1 MDKLTVYNRALS
13 LISAAPYQPRTGVQH
28 PCDLWYTHALLK
40 ANERA
45 DWAFARRRITLTAKE
60 PIVNSQS
67 PASAKIQRSG
77 DGSIVNT
84 SSFDLPADCLK
95 IRAVYHPGTR
105 TKTSRREIYG
115 RTLVTEIT
123 PTVDLDYTTNVVS
136 TMQELPDAEP
146 SFCQAVIYL
155 LASLI
160 APEINGQNSNEHER
174 YAALFEQEIQNAMW
188 LDRKQTDSNDQ
199 SPLPAILARRAW

>member
-13 LISAAPYQPRTGVQH
+13 LISAAPYQAQTGVQH
-28 PCDLWYTHALLK
+28 PCDLWYSHALLK

-45 DWAFARRRITLTAKE
+45 DWGFARRRITLTE
-60 PIVNSQS
+60 IPQSSIVNRKS
-67 PASAKIQRSG
+67 
-77 DGSIVNT
+77 SIVNT
-84 SSFDLPADCLK
+84 SAFDLPADCLK
-95 IRAVYHPGTR
+95 IRAVYLPGTR
-105 TKTSRREIYG
+105 TKTNRREIYG
-115 RTLVTEIT
+115 RTLVTEIS

-199 SPLPAILARRAW
+199 SPLAGIYARRAW

>member
-13 LISAAPYQPRTGVQH
+13 LISAAPYQPKTGVQH

-45 DWAFARRRITLTAKE
+45 DWAFARRRITLAE
-60 PIVNSQS
+60 IPQS
-67 PASAKIQRSG
+67 
-77 DGSIVNT
+77 SIVNT

-123 PTVDLDYTTNVVS
+123 PTVDLDYTSNVVS

-199 SPLPAILARRAW
+199 SPLPAILARRTW

>member
-13 LISAAPYQPRTGVQH
+13 LISAAPYQPQTGVQH
-28 PCDLWYTHALLK
+28 PCDLWYSHALLK

-45 DWAFARRRITLTAKE
+45 DWGFARRRVTLTAKE

-67 PASAKIQRSG
+67 
-77 DGSIVNT
+77 SIVNPSYPT
-84 SSFDLPADCLK
+84 SSTFDLPADCLK

-105 TKTSRREIYG
+105 TKTNRREVYG

-174 YAALFEQEIQNAMW
+174 YAALFEQEIQQAMW

-199 SPLPAILARRAW
+199 SPLPGIFARRTW

>member
-1 MDKLTVYNRALS
+1 MDKLTIFNRALS
-13 LISAAPYQPRTGVQH
+13 LIAAAPYQQQTGVQH

-45 DWAFARRRITLTAKE
+45 DWNFARRRVTLAQQLNGDY
-60 PIVNSQS
+60 PNSS
-67 PASAKIQRSG
+67 
-77 DGSIVNT
+77 T
-84 SSFDLPADCLK
+84 FLLPADCLK

-105 TKTSRREIYG
+105 TCTSRRETYG
-115 RTLVTEIT
+115 RTLVTEPS
-123 PTVDLDYTTNVVS
+123 PTIDLDYTTNIVA

-160 APEINGQNSNEHER
+160 APEINGTNSQQHER
-174 YAALFEQEIQNAMW
+174 YAQLFEQEIQTAMW

>member
-13 LISAAPYQPRTGVQH
+13 LISAAPYQPQTGVQH
-28 PCDLWYTHALLK
+28 PCDLWYAHALLK

-45 DWAFARRRITLTAKE
+45 DWAFARRRVTLTE
-60 PIVNSQS
+60 IPQSSIVNRQS
-67 PASAKIQRSG
+67 A
-77 DGSIVNT
+77 IVNT

-105 TKTSRREIYG
+105 TKTNRREVYG

-174 YAALFEQEIQNAMW
+174 YAALFEQEIQQAMW

-199 SPLPAILARRAW
+199 SPLPGIFSRSAW

>member
-45 DWAFARRRITLTAKE
+45 DWAFARRRVTLAE
-60 PIVNSQS
+60 IPQSSIVNRQS
-67 PASAKIQRSG
+67 
-77 DGSIVNT
+77 SIVNT
-84 SSFDLPADCLK
+84 SSFNLPADCLK

-115 RTLVTEIT
+115 RTLVTEST
-123 PTVDLDYTTNVVS
+123 PTVDLDYTSNVVS

-199 SPLPAILARRAW
+199 SPLPAILARRTW

>member
-1 MDKLTVYNRALS
+1 MDKLTIYNRALS
-13 LISAAPYQPRTGVQH
+13 LISAAPYQQQTGVQH
-28 PCDLWYTHALLK
+28 PCDLWYSHALLK

-45 DWAFARRRITLTAKE
+45 DWAFARRRVTLHQNPQQTNNQS

-67 PASAKIQRSG
+67 
-77 DGSIVNT
+77 SIVNT
-84 SSFDLPADCLK
+84 SSFTLPADCLK
-95 IRAVYHPGTR
+95 IRNVYYPGTR
-105 TKTSRREIYG
+105 TKTSRRETYG

-123 PTVDLDYTTNVVS
+123 PTVDLDYTTNIVA

-155 LASLI
+155 LAALI
-160 APEINGQNSNEHER
+160 APEIKGPGTQEHER
-174 YAALFEQEIQNAMW
+174 YLSLFEQEIQNAMY

-199 SPLPAILARRAW
+199 SPLPSILARKTW